1 MPLRATSR
9 PVHRLRS
16 LVIAGLAVATLGT
29 AAVAT
34 PIVASS
40 LVPSSGASVL
50 DAADVAPTGSLGQAV
65 DDPARRGVVIDE
77 LSEAISQTAETQG
90 GPVLRG
96 LNSIERSAPGAV
108 GTLLDRQAV
117 SYANALQP
125 YWDAYRASGAQG
137 GFGAYLSERA
147 PDVSDALLAVGDRF
161 AAEANST
168 SVRFLYRVARFE
180 GPQDVTAA
188 LPQIGAIMEKAVG

>member
-1 MPLRATSR
+1 M
-9 PVHRLRS
+9 
-16 LVIAGLAVATLGT
+16 IAGLAVATLGT

-40 LVPSSGASVL
+40 LVPSSTSSLLG
-50 DAADVAPTGSLGQAV
+50 AADVAPTGSLGQAV
-65 DDPARRGVVIDE
+65 DDPARRTAVIAE
-77 LSEAISQTAETQG
+77 LSEAIRQTAETQG

-96 LNSIERSAPGAV
+96 LNSIERSTPGALE
-108 GTLLDRQAV
+108 TLLDRQVV

-125 YWDAYRASGAQG
+125 YWDAYRSSGGQG
-137 GFGAYLSERA
+137 GFGTYLSDRA
-147 PDVSDALLAVGDRF
+147 PEVSDALLAVGDRF
-161 AAEANST
+161 AAEAKST
-168 SVRFLYRVARFE
+168 SVRFLYRLARFE